1 MESSQLQRGIQLFEL
16 ARYQDAI
23 KYFNEDLESFQ
34 SRYYLA
40 LCYYQ
45 ISDYDKAVKLSDN
58 LLSEDPNSAAIFFL
72 KAKIAQSIDN
82 EKEALIF
89 INKAIEIDP
98 YDPNCFGLKAS
109 LLLQLKRY
117 EEGLTMVNEGLH
129 LDPNHNFCLNIRAQ
143 LLTKLERTEDAA
155 NTIENI
161 LLDNPEDAYS
171 HSNVGWIALENNQ
184 TQKALSHFKEA
195 LQQDPNLEHAREGM
209 STALKSKNIIYSW
222 YLKYNF
228 WISKKSD
235 KNQWGILIAIYLIY
249 RFSYKFLIAN
259 DLGFLAIPLIIG
271 YLLFALGSWMME
283 PMSNFILR
291 FDDYGNYL
299 LDSDEK
305 KSGFV
310 FGILLVIGL
319 LSIILYYSLD
329 IGVFLPLATASIA
342 ALIPLPRA
350 FLVSNKKSK
359 LAGFITGAIILA
371 IGIFGLLF
379 VPNPFSVAVTAFL
392 VMVIFTWIGN
402 IFD

>member
-1 MESSQLQRGIQLFEL
+1 MESSQLQRGVQLFQL
-16 ARYQDAI
+16 GRYQDAI

-45 ISDYDKAVKLSDN
+45 LSDYDKAANLADN
-58 LLSEDPNSAAIFFL
+58 LLSEDPNSASTFFL
-72 KAKIAQSIDN
+72 KAQIAQSTDN
-82 EKEALIF
+82 KKEALSF

-98 YDPNCFGLKAS
+98 YDPNCFGLKAG
-109 LLLQLKRY
+109 LLLQLKKY
-117 EEGLTMVNEGLH
+117 EEGLTMANEGLH
-129 LDPNHNFCLNIRAQ
+129 LDPNHSFCLNMRAQ
-143 LLTKLERTEDAA
+143 LLTKLERIEDAG

-195 LQQDPNLEHAREGM
+195 LRQDPNLEHAREGM

-222 YLKYNF
+222 YLKYSF
-228 WISKKSD
+228 WISKKSN
-235 KNQWGILIAIYLIY
+235 KSQWGVLIAIYLIY
-249 RFSYKFLIAN
+249 RFAYKFLIAN
-259 DLGFLAIPLIIG
+259 DLGFLAIPLVIG
-271 YLLFALGSWMME
+271 YLLFALGSWIME
-283 PMSNFILR
+283 PMSNLILG
-291 FDDYGNYL
+291 FDNYGKYL
-299 LDSDEK
+299 LDSNQK

-310 FGILLVIGL
+310 FGILLIIGL
-319 LSIILYYSLD
+319 LSITLYYSLD
-329 IGVFLPLATASIA
+329 IGFFLPLATASIA

-350 FLVSNKKSK
+350 YLVYGKKSK

-392 VMVIFTWIGN
+392 VMVIFTWVGN